1 MASFSNVVLMGN
13 LTNDP
18 EERSLP
24 SGTKIVNFNI
34 AVNTYRKGAGDNDQI
49 ATFFRCTMF
58 GNRGDVILQNF
69 HRGDPILVSGR
80 DLVLREW
87 ESGEKSGTSL
97 EVTVDNFSFVGGRGG
112 GAGDSAPAGGS
123 GKAAKAEA
131 KVEVPEEGEVDLSE
145 IPF

>member
-18 EERSLP
+18 EERALP

-58 GNRGDVILQNF
+58 GTRGDVILQNF

-97 EVTVDNFSFVGGRGG
+97 ELTVDNFSFVGARGG
-112 GAGDSAPAGGS
+112 GASIGDSAPAG
-123 GKAAKAEA
+123 KAKSQP